1 VPVSILGIVF
11 GLVVLAVGLWDYSG
25 HGRHTSAKRLWMF
38 IWLLY
43 AEVPIGLCFTM
54 VGLALLINQH
64 PISDWL
70 AVIGLATGAVGIVL
84 IFWHPKWVRPTWLR
98 GPLGD

>member
-1 VPVSILGIVF
+1 MPASILGIMF
-11 GLVVLAVGLWDYSG
+11 GLGWPGS
-25 HGRHTSAKRLWMF
+25 T
-38 IWLLY
+38 
-43 AEVPIGLCFTM
+43 
-54 VGLALLINQH
+54 INQH

-98 GPLGD
+98 GPMGD